1 MFCKTQGGIKM
12 SNEMKMSDQA
22 VGAVMMSLQK
32 SLMEQSDIVPTLK
45 SFNFKLSEEGL
56 VVMNPPLVKFND
68 DFEDSSQLSLD
79 LAEEEND
86 AIMETK

>member
-1 MFCKTQGGIKM
+1 M

-68 DFEDSSQLSLD
+68 DFEEIHSQLSLD

>member
-1 MFCKTQGGIKM
+1 M